1 MDGFTNVLIAIL
13 VAYALILLL
22 SPLLRAKMLNALG
35 KHHISS
41 IKQTQTESTSIAIG
55 DVSEPGDPLPGN
67 SLSEA
72 TVARTAANTVSGMQ
86 TLHNGE
92 SQLHPHQSRVS
103 DVPLHLDAA
112 VSSDGDR
119 VAEEI
124 IRRQGPEN
132 EGRHP
137 NAPPSAMYS
146 YHKDN
151 AATKADTS
159 IQYM

>member
-1 MDGFTNVLIAIL
+1 MDGFTKVLIGIL
-13 VAYALILLL
+13 VAYSLILLL

-55 DVSEPGDPLPGN
+55 DVSEPGDPLPGK

-72 TVARTAANTVSGMQ
+72 TVARTVANTVSGMQ
-86 TLHNGE
+86 TLHGE
-92 SQLHPHQSRVS
+92 SQLHPHQSQMS

-112 VSSDGDR
+112 VSSNGDR
-119 VAEEI
+119 IAEEI

-132 EGRHP
+132 EGKHP
-137 NAPPSAMYS
+137 NAPPSALYS
-146 YHKDN
+146 YYKDN
-151 AATKADTS
+151 AATKADPS